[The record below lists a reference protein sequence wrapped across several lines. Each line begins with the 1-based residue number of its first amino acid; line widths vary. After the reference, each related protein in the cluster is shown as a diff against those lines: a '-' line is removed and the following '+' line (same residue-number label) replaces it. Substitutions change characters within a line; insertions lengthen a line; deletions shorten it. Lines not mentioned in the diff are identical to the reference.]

1 MRAIV
6 TGAGGFIGS
15 HLVKNLKAR
24 GYEVTGVDLKKPE
37 FEETAADWFILGDLR
52 NARVAKSVIKDAQEC
67 YCLAADMGGM
77 GFISRF
83 HAQILYNNVQ
93 INANTLDAAK
103 TNGIKSLFLS
113 SSACVYPMYRQ
124 KKTDVK
130 PLKESDAYPAMPE
143 EAYGWE
149 KLISEKLFMYYHDE
163 YKLRVRIARFHNI
176 AGCGTWTGGR
186 EKAPAALC
194 RKVAI
199 AKLTGNHSIE
209 IWGDGKATRSY
220 CYIDDC
226 LEGIRRMMAIETLD
240 GPLNLGSNELISV
253 DGLADLVAD
262 IAGIKIKKVHVQGPQ
277 GVRGRNSDNTL
288 IQKTLGWQ
296 PRTPLEEWLK
306 PTYEWIEAQVKA
318 HPELWK
324 GKKDVIPPP

>member
-15 HLVKNLKAR
+15 HLVKNLKER
-24 GYEVTGVDLKKPE
+24 GYEVTGIDLKKPE

-52 NARVAKSVIKDAQEC
+52 NARIAKEIIHGAQEC

-77 GFISRF
+77 GFISKF

-93 INANTLDAAK
+93 INTNTLDAARL
-103 TNGIKSLFLS
+103 NGIKNLFYS
-113 SSACVYPMYRQ
+113 SSACIYSSLCQ
-124 KKTDVK
+124 TKTDVK

-149 KLISEKLFMYYHDE
+149 KLISEKLFMYYRDE
-163 YKLRVRIARFHNI
+163 YGLRVRIARFHNI
-176 AGCGTWTGGR
+176 GGSKGSWIGGR

-194 RKVAI
+194 RKVAV
-199 AKLTGNHSIE
+199 AKLGGNHSIE

-220 CYIDDC
+220 CYIQDC

-240 GPLNLGSNELISV
+240 GPLNLGSDRLISV
-253 DGLADLVAD
+253 DDLAKLIAE
-262 IAGIKIKKVHVQGPQ
+262 IAGVKIKIVHVEGPQ

-288 IQKTLGWQ
+288 IRKTLGWE
-296 PRTPLEEWLK
+296 PKTPLEDWLK
-306 PTYEWIEAQVKA
+306 PTYAWIEEQVRA
-318 HPELWK
+318 RPELWK
-324 GKKDVIPPP
+324 GK